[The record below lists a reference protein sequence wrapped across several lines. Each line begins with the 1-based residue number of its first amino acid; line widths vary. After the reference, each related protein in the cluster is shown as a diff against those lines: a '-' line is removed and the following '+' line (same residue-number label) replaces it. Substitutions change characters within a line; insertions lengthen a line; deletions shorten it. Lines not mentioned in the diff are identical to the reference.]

1 MFGLSAQPWLP
12 ENRVCRRV
20 LFRISDA
27 EKLRLMCAAKAHAE
41 HRYDVVCRS
50 NKFRKPISLPPTPWD
65 VERTAIDHHPGPSNL
80 KTPVA

>member
-27 EKLRLMCAAKAHAE
+27 GKLRRMRAA
-41 HRYDVVCRS
+41 HRYDVVGKL
-50 NKFRKPISLPPTPWD
+50 NKFRKPISLPLTPWD
-65 VERTAIDHHPGPSNL
+65 VERNAIDHHPGPSNL
-80 KTPVA
+80 KTAVA

>member
-1 MFGLSAQPWLP
+1 MSAMPWRRGKRILP
-12 ENRVCRRV
+12 ACPI
-20 LFRISDA
+20 RIRDA